1 MSDRDHTIY
10 TLARCGVTLENAQKA
25 AAALPAI
32 QRAHE
37 AACMGWRPETVAH
50 FERAGDKAFERLKKA
65 CEGAE
70 GRGVPLVPVRQR
82 DPRGCTVCLYR
93 IGDNQESCEPY
104 ARLGA
109 TGFTISEMESID
121 RAEQL
126 AILASRR

>member
-37 AACMGWRPETVAH
+37 AACEGWRPETVAH

-70 GRGVPLVPVRQR
+70 GRGVPLVPVRQT
-82 DPRGCTVCLYR
+82 DPRGCTVELYR

-109 TGFTISEMESID
+109 TGFSTWVMGRID
-121 RAEQL
+121 RAER